1 MENQYK
7 VKTGDT
13 LQTISRELN
22 VPIQNISGFRSN
34 DPNTIFPGETLTI
47 GQPNTPVVPATVQT
61 NPNAPQV
68 TPQNQAKVVPQTKLP
83 EGATFNAQQPTP
95 QAQPQNVQPQV
106 AQPQIV
112 EPQVAQPQVAT
123 PEQPPVNEDAPVA
136 ETFTTP
142 SGAIV
147 SPEGELI
154 EPAEQPTVLD
164 SFGFSGEAI
173 DMGFQQN
180 PFGTLQGIIE
190 QVGNSLGLSDV
201 RENITKISNDIESL
215 ANERDDEIAKI
226 EDNPWISGGSKR
238 ERIQKIADRYEQK
251 IANRTNK
258 LTLLQNS
265 YDSARQQAQF
275 VATTAINLYDRQ
287 RQFDYNAVQDAL
299 DRAEKTAEAQAK
311 LNEPLSVSEAKALGV
326 PYGTTASEAYGI
338 TPRADIG
345 GFTPQDISKNLLTI
359 RGAVRQE
366 PAFKIFDDI
375 LNAYTNVKIGVEQN
389 DAAGD
394 LAIVNGVAR
403 MLDPTGVVRP
413 AEFKTVEEAQGWFER
428 VQNIPFKVSS
438 GRITTP
444 EARKRFMT
452 LANSLIVEKAQ
463 PIKTQLETTYGPTAQ
478 GLGVDIGQAVPEIER
493 LEGIISQTGTT
504 EAEESNIEKYQSELN
519 DFGFKL
525 PNSWT
530 SFLDKLF

>member
-34 DPNTIFPGETLTI
+34 DPNTIFPGEVLTI
-47 GQPNTPVVPATVQT
+47 GQPNVPVVPQT
-61 NPNAPQV
+61 PNPAVPQ
-68 TPQNQAKVVPQTKLP
+68 TQNQAQIVPQTKLP

-311 LNEPLSVSEAKALGV
+311 LNEPLSVAEAKALGV

-338 TPRADIG
+338 TPRGSTSEDTSFSNTQVNKGASIIGVPIETFKTFSEDTKNIIINNKDFTDLFALDLADIKDG
-345 GFTPQDISKNLLTI
+345 TQTKQEVIDNLNAQENMPDTIKNDLISVINNLTSPTPEPSKPSVWSKLWSNFTGNLGALKNL
-359 RGAVRQE
+359 
-366 PAFKIFDDI
+366 D
-375 LNAYTNVKIGVEQN
+375 
-389 DAAGD
+389 
-394 LAIVNGVAR
+394 
-403 MLDPTGVVRP
+403 
-413 AEFKTVEEAQGWFER
+413 
-428 VQNIPFKVSS
+428 
-438 GRITTP
+438 
-444 EARKRFMT
+444 
-452 LANSLIVEKAQ
+452 
-463 PIKTQLETTYGPTAQ
+463 
-478 GLGVDIGQAVPEIER
+478 
-493 LEGIISQTGTT
+493 
-504 EAEESNIEKYQSELN
+504 
-519 DFGFKL
+519 
-525 PNSWT
+525 
-530 SFLDKLF
+530 